1 MSRESECF
9 VITSASER
17 ASSQRA
23 RSRLGL
29 TVVPLLVARL
39 TLMVLHSSHTYDSKV
54 IRNEGSRKRDIRP
67 GTSFQVWL
75 DLH

>member
-17 ASSQRA
+17 ASSQA

-29 TVVPLLVARL
+29 TVVLLLVARL